1 MAHVRESIRSNAT
14 TAVTSLSTTGSR
26 VYRSRV
32 YPLAHAKLPG
42 LCVYCEGESTQT
54 DTMGASSTLDRELD
68 LMIEAYVRGTANYDN
83 TLDDICAE
91 VEAGLAADMTRGGLQ
106 NLNLVTK
113 GISRLQWHGSPF
125 GLFIEPQKQARQV
138 QFRSEN
144 ERQDASC
151 LARRRG

>member
-1 MAHVRESIRSNAT
+1 MPHVRESIRTNAT

-91 VEAGLAADMTRGGLQ
+91 VEAGLAADMTRGGFAKDCYLTRTEFEFSDEGDQ
-106 NLNLVTK
+106 PIAMARLTFRIIYRTTK
-113 GISRLQWHGSPF
+113 
-125 GLFIEPQKQARQV
+125 
-138 QFRSEN
+138 
-144 ERQDASC
+144 AS
-151 LARRRG
+151 ATSAV